1 VPSARLGPLLR
12 ALALVAGVAVPAA
25 APPPAGAADTVELV
39 IRRDPGLTAAER
51 SALRDDAGVRF
62 ERRVR
67 LADAEV
73 VTVPAADAEQALRD
87 LRADPDVRWA
97 QRDDGV
103 SAQAVRTDPGFGYLW
118 GLDNTGQ
125 TILGVAGDADA
136 DMDVPEAWTR
146 STGAGQTIAV
156 VDTGADAAHADLA
169 GQLATNA
176 GEMGGKETNGLDDD
190 ADGLVDNWRGYD
202 FAYGDATPSDI
213 DGHGSHVAGTIAA
226 ANGNGLGV
234 TGVAPDARVLV
245 LKALDDAGSGQWSDV
260 ANAFDYAGDIGVRVV
275 NASLGGA
282 GEVPVVSD
290 VIAQH
295 PNTLYVVAA
304 GNTATNLDNQT
315 YSPCE
320 APHANVLCVGAS
332 DSTDRRASFSSFSPT
347 AVDVFAPG
355 VDVLSTTG
363 GSYAFM
369 SGTSMAA
376 PHVAALAALI
386 LAHRPGLTAAQVKQA
401 IMVSSERRAALALF
415 GADGDRR
422 AERRRAP
429 RGRRRRQRPRRHR
442 QLRRG
447 RQPQPGRLRPGR
459 HRRRLRPDA
468 ARTGHRRRHR
478 RRRRRQLRRGGE
490 SRSAGRRR
498 RPGRRRVRPDAAR
511 ARPRRGRRRRARRR
525 LPRPARARR
534 APRLSGAGAGRVGG
548 TGPGARRARAPGAR
562 RARAAGARRG
572 ARAAPGLRRRD
583 DRARAHDGRAT
594 GAAIRHGD
602 DHGLRAVP
610 RRGVHAADD
619 LPGQRRR
626 RRRAP
631 PHRREPHV
639 PPRPVRLPARRLV
652 VVASCA
658 ARARAL
664 PRHRHGDRPG
674 RAVPQDHRGHRP
686 APLTPGTTTAGSQ
699 GSANSRSTCSRRR
712 SRTARWF
719 T

>member
-39 IRRDPGLTAAER
+39 IRRDAGLTAAER

-415 GADGDRR
+415 GADGGRANANAALSAAEHPEDGDGDSVPDVIDNCAAAANRNQADFDRDGTGD
-422 AERRRAP
+422 ACDPTP
-429 RGRRRRQRPRRHR
+429 RGPDTDGDTVADVDDNCAAVANPGQQDADADQVGDACDPTPRGPDLDGDDVAALDDACPDRPGPAAHR
-442 QLRRG
+442 GCPAPAPVVSAVPAPAPAVLAPPAPAVLAPPAPAAAPAPLPASAGATTAPAPTTAAPPVLRSVTATTTGSARCRAGACTRLMTFRVSAAGAAALRLTVENRTCRRG
-447 RQPQPGRLRPGR
+447 RCAY
-459 HRRRLRPDA
+459 RRVA
-468 ARTGHRRRHR
+468 
-478 RRRRRQLRRGGE
+478 
-490 SRSAGRRR
+490 SSSS
-498 RPGRRRVRPDAAR
+498 RRVRLAP
-511 ARPRRGRRRRARRR
+511 GRY
-525 LPRPARARR
+525 
-534 APRLSGAGAGRVGG
+534 RVTVTA
-548 TGPGARRARAPGAR
+548 TGPG
-562 RARAAGARRG
+562 
-572 ARAAPGLRRRD
+572 
-583 DRARAHDGRAT
+583 GRSRKTIAVT
-594 GAAIRHGD
+594 
-602 DHGLRAVP
+602 VP
-610 RRGVHAADD
+610 RR
-619 LPGQRRR
+619 
-626 RRRAP
+626 
-631 PHRREPHV
+631 
-639 PPRPVRLPARRLV
+639 
-652 VVASCA
+652 
-658 ARARAL
+658 
-664 PRHRHGDRPG
+664 
-674 RAVPQDHRGHRP
+674 
-686 APLTPGTTTAGSQ
+686 
-699 GSANSRSTCSRRR
+699 
-712 SRTARWF
+712 
-719 T
+719 